1 MRYLLFLFIL
11 TSSLF
16 SEYLHTYDTVMKQAR
31 ESGKIPVIMMSASTC
46 PWCERMKE
54 KTLSDPELKLIL
66 EKYFVFGILEQD
78 FDEFPEDLRVRYTP
92 TTHFM
97 DYTGDVIWQSIGYK
111 NRDSF
116 LLDVYEVL
124 NMQKKSHAE

>member
-1 MRYLLFLFIL
+1 MRYLVTLFLLF
-11 TSSLF
+11 SSLF
-16 SEYLHTYDTVMKQAR
+16 SEYLHNYEDILNQAK
-31 ESGKIPVIMMSASTC
+31 ETGKIPAIMMSSSTC

-54 KTLSDPELKLIL
+54 KTLTDPELKIIL

-78 FDEFPEDLRVRYTP
+78 FDEFPESLRVRYTP

-97 DYTGDVIWQSIGYK
+97 DQSGDVIWQSIGYK

-116 LLDVYEVL
+116 LLDIYEVL
-124 NMQKKSHAE
+124 NMQKTPITD